1 VLSRP
6 DVQAVLAG
14 STPTSNDP
22 VLAAAATARTRWL
35 ALHTFLARLW
45 AERGV
50 SLLALNA
57 LWAARDA
64 LEYPADSAGR
74 PGSEALG
81 PRALRIETA
90 AIWLKIAGREMYAS
104 REIWG
109 PRGNEDWPENA
120 GKPGR
125 GGELWDGVDGYDLGR
140 WAVWKDSLEGIVKE
154 QDLSENVRTVA
165 KVRELW
171 LFVIRALILPTF
183 YRKRC
188 KQCIELREAHEL
200 PDTR

>member
-6 DVQAVLAG
+6 DVQAVLAS

-35 ALHTFLARLW
+35 SLHTFLARLW

-50 SLLALNA
+50 SSLALNA
-57 LWAARDA
+57 LWAARDG
-64 LEYPADSAGR
+64 LEYPADSPGR

-90 AIWLKIAGREMYAS
+90 AIWLSIAGREMYAS

-125 GGELWDGVDGYDLGR
+125 GGELWDGVDGYDPAR
-140 WAVWKDSLEGIVKE
+140 WAVWKGSLEGIVKE

-165 KVRELW
+165 KVRELCH
-171 LFVIRALILPTF
+171 LMIHDLILPANC
-183 YRKRC
+183 RERC
-188 KQCIELREAHEL
+188 RQ
-200 PDTR
+200 